1 MFEEHS
7 QVVLTKDLPSLGLE
21 AGDVGVIV
29 HIHAQGK
36 AYEVEF
42 ITLDGETIGVETI
55 EESKL
60 RPVGRREIPHVRQLL
75 AA

>member
-1 MFEEHS
+1 MLEEHS
-7 QVVLTKDLPSLGLE
+7 QVVLTQDLPTLGLE
-21 AGDVGVIV
+21 VGDVGVIV
-29 HIHAQGK
+29 HVYAQGK

-42 ITLDGETIGVETI
+42 ITLDGETIGVETV
-55 EESKL
+55 EATKL

>member
-1 MFEEHS
+1 MLEEHS
-7 QVVLTKDLPSLGLE
+7 QVVLTQDLPALGLE

-29 HIHAQGK
+29 HVHKQGD

-42 ITLDGETIGVETI
+42 LTLDGETIGGETVEST
-55 EESKL
+55 KL
-60 RPVGRREIPHVRQLL
+60 RPVGPHEIPHVRQLF